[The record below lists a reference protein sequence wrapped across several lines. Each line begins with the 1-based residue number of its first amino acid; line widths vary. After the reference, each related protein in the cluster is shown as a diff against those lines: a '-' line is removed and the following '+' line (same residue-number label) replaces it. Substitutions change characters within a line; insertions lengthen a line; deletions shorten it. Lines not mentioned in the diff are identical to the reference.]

1 MEPDSATAERKRKAS
16 GASGIGNDDSNDGNS
31 SRQGQAL
38 NMDSSVATTV
48 EFLSGAGEIQ

>member
-16 GASGIGNDDSNDGNS
+16 GASGIRNDDSNDGNS

-38 NMDSSVATTV
+38 NMDRHTV
-48 EFLSGAGEIQ
+48 MGLCLHIPRK